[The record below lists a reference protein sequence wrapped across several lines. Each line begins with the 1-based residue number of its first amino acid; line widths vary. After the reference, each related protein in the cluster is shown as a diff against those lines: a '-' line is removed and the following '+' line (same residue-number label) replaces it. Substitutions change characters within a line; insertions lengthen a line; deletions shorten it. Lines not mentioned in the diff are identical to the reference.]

1 MESKKESITTPESE
15 PSSFTE
21 RIMSAI
27 HSSNVKVDWEE
38 VGAVRLCQ
46 VRNRRRLSMPYPVA
60 GDSLFTAMMINT
72 AIIPNTFPKHNKD
85 C

>member
-27 HSSNVKVDWEE
+27 HSSNVKVGWEE

-46 VRNRRRLSMPYPVA
+46 VRNRQEIINAISGGR
-60 GDSLFTAMMINT
+60 GLFIYGNDEYYRNHSKY
-72 AIIPNTFPKHNKD
+72 IPKTQ
-85 C
+85 